1 MDITILHLPSFL
13 TGLGTVFLGL
23 FVLSHNRSSELSRS
37 FFMLCLSVSIWQFG
51 NVLSWASRSD
61 YDTIFWGRVLYIGVS
76 FIPSFYY
83 HFSVEFNKIKKRENL
98 VPAIYLLSI
107 FLLLFLL
114 RKDFIIGSYQAKWG
128 SHLIVGPSHKYFLI
142 LWFVPVLL
150 SIFNFNH
157 GYRNAVSSFE
167 KQRRKFLFVCYAISS
182 MATIDFLP
190 SYQVNIPFPLG
201 FIPWIFFIAST
212 AYAIVRYRILDIN
225 VILKRVS
232 IITFLAISGGI
243 FIYIASFYL
252 QPNLV
257 KIWGKKWVFF
267 PVSISFLIGLSL
279 FRLITI
285 VRESE
290 EKELSRQFS
299 YRHLLKRQAE
309 RFSRVRNMK
318 ELLSYLIRDLSSW
331 VRLDYVGVMTLEDS
345 RQGFVLVRDINRTKS
360 RRRIPRGTKLF
371 SDHPLVVEILKMRK
385 PLVASELKYFM
396 ETKATTL
403 EEMDFITSI
412 TEEMQRLGAEITIPC
427 FCEDKLLALV
437 NLGRKLTAST
447 TITRDDIELFVS
459 LSTHVGRTI
468 QGFRLKEEKIQ
479 LIVASQNILI
489 TAIEAKDSYTR
500 GHTDRVA
507 EYSYLIGKRLEKL
520 LRHYPNGLS
529 NLKWAAQLHDVG
541 KIGIPDTILLKKASL
556 SDKEWE
562 IIREHPLNGLN
573 IVSPMREWL
582 GDDICAGILHHHE
595 NYDGTGYPGHQKKD
609 GIHLFA
615 RIIRVA
621 DAYDAMILDRPY
633 RSSLPK
639 EEIIAELVK
648 YKGTYFDPSIVNI
661 MLELY
666 NNGEI

>member
-1 MDITILHLPSFL
+1 MF
-13 TGLGTVFLGL
+13 
-23 FVLSHNRSSELSRS
+23 
-37 FFMLCLSVSIWQFG
+37 
-51 NVLSWASRSD
+51 
-61 YDTIFWGRVLYIGVS
+61 
-76 FIPSFYY
+76 
-83 HFSVEFNKIKKRENL
+83 
-98 VPAIYLLSI
+98 
-107 FLLLFLL
+107 FLL
-114 RKDFIIGSYQAKWG
+114 RKDFIIGAYPTEWG
-128 SHLIVGPSHKYFLI
+128 SHILVGPSHKIYLL
-142 LWFVPVLL
+142 LWFTPLL
-150 SIFNFNH
+150 LAIFNFNS
-157 GYRNAVSSFE
+157 GYRSAVSSFE
-167 KQRRKFLFVCYAISS
+167 KQRRKFLFVCYAIS
-182 MATIDFLP
+182 AVAAIDFLP
-190 SYQVNIPFPLG
+190 SYKISVPFPLG
-201 FIPWIFFIAST
+201 FIPMIFFITST

-257 KIWGKKWVFF
+257 QIWGEKWVFF

-279 FRLITI
+279 FRLVTI

-290 EKELSRQFS
+290 EKELSKQFS
-299 YRHLLKRQAE
+299 YRYVLKRQAE

-331 VRLDYVGVMTLEDS
+331 VRLDYVGVMAWEDS
-345 RQGFVLVRDINRTKS
+345 IQGFVLLKDLSRTKS
-360 RRRIPRGTKLF
+360 RRKIPVGIKL
-371 SDHPLVVEILKMRK
+371 SQDQPLVVEILKTRK
-385 PLVASELKYFM
+385 PLVCSELKYYM
-396 ETKATTL
+396 ETKTASL
-403 EEMDFITSI
+403 DEMDFINNI
-412 TEEMQRLGAEITIPC
+412 TDEMQRLGAEITIPC

-437 NLGRKLTAST
+437 NLGSKLTPSK
-447 TITRDDIELFVS
+447 TITRDDLELFLS
-459 LSTHVGRTI
+459 LSSHVGRTI
-468 QGFRLKEEKIQ
+468 QGFRLKDEKIQ

-507 EYSYLIGKRLEKL
+507 ECSQIIGKKLEKL

-541 KIGIPDTILLKKASL
+541 KIGIPDTILLKKGSL
-556 SDKEWE
+556 EPKEWD
-562 IIREHPLNGLN
+562 IIREHPINGLN

-595 NYDGTGYPGHQKKD
+595 NYDGTGYPSHQKKD
-609 GIHLFA
+609 DIHLFA

-621 DAYDAMILDRPY
+621 DAFDAMIIDRPY

-639 EEIIAELVK
+639 EDIIDEIVK
-648 YKGTYFDPSIVNI
+648 YKGTYFDPMIVNI

>member
-1 MDITILHLPSFL
+1 MDITIFHLPSFL

-23 FVLSHNRSSELSRS
+23 FVLSQNRSSELSRS
-37 FFMLCLSVSIWQFG
+37 FFMLCLSVGIWQFG
-51 NVLSWASRSD
+51 NVLCWASRST
-61 YDTIFWGRVLYIGVS
+61 YDTVFWGRVLYIGVS

-98 VPAIYLLSI
+98 VPVIYLLGV
-107 FLLLFLL
+107 FLMLFLL
-114 RKDFIIGSYQAKWG
+114 RKDFIIGSYETIWG
-128 SHLIVGPSHKYFLI
+128 SHLVVGPSHKLYLL
-142 LWFVPVLL
+142 LWFAPFLFAF
-150 SIFNFNH
+150 FNFNS
-157 GYRNAVSSFE
+157 GYRNASSSFE
-167 KQRRKFLFVCYAISS
+167 KQRRKFLFVCYAISAL
-182 MATIDFLP
+182 ATVDFLP
-190 SYQVNIPFPLG
+190 SYKISIVFPLG
-201 FIPWIFFIAST
+201 FIPIMFFIAST

-232 IITFLAISGGI
+232 IITFLAIAGAI
-243 FIYIASFYL
+243 FIYIASVYL

-257 KIWGKKWVFF
+257 QIWGEKWVFF
-267 PVSISFLIGLSL
+267 PVTISFLIGLSL

-290 EKELSRQFS
+290 EKELSKQFS
-299 YRHLLKRQAE
+299 YRYFLKRQSE

-331 VRLDYVGVMTLEDS
+331 VRLDYVGVMVLEEGS
-345 RQGFVLVRDINRTKS
+345 QGFILLKDINRIKS
-360 RRRIPRGTKLF
+360 SRRIPIGIKL
-371 SDHPLVVEILKMRK
+371 SKEHPLVVEILKTRS
-385 PLVASELKYFM
+385 PLVASELKYFL
-396 ETKATTL
+396 ETKAATL
-403 EEMDFITSI
+403 DEMDFIISI
-412 TEEMQRLGAEITIPC
+412 TDEMQRLGAEITIPC

-437 NLGRKLTAST
+437 HLGRKLTATT
-447 TITRDDIELFVS
+447 TITRDDLELFAS

-468 QGFRLKEEKIQ
+468 QGFRLKDEKIQ

-507 EYSYLIGKRLEKL
+507 EYSHLIGSKLEKL

-541 KIGIPDTILLKKASL
+541 KIGIPDTILLKKDSL
-556 SDKEWE
+556 EPKEWDV
-562 IIREHPLNGLN
+562 IREHPINGLN

-595 NYDGTGYPGHQKKD
+595 NYDGTGYPAHQKKE

-621 DAYDAMILDRPY
+621 DAFDAMILDRPY
-633 RSSLPK
+633 RASLPK
-639 EEIIAELVK
+639 EDIIAEIVK
-648 YKGTYFDPSIVNI
+648 YKGTYFDPTIVNV

>member
-1 MDITILHLPSFL
+1 MDITIFHLPSFL

-23 FVLSHNRSSELSRS
+23 FVLSQNRSSELSRS
-37 FFMLCLSVSIWQFG
+37 FFMLCLSVGIWQFG
-51 NVLSWASRSD
+51 NVLSWASRST

-107 FLLLFLL
+107 FLMLFLL
-114 RKDFIIGSYQAKWG
+114 RNDFITGSYATRWG
-128 SHLIVGPSHKYFLI
+128 SHLVVGPSHKIYLL
-142 LWFVPVLL
+142 LWFTPLL
-150 SIFNFNH
+150 LAFFNFNS
-157 GYRNAVSSFE
+157 GYRNAASSFE
-167 KQRRKFLFVCYAISS
+167 KQRRRFLFVSYAIS
-182 MATIDFLP
+182 ALAAVDFLP
-190 SYQVNIPFPLG
+190 SYKISIPFPLG
-201 FIPWIFFIAST
+201 FIPMMFFIASSS
-212 AYAIVRYRILDIN
+212 YAIVRYRILDIN

-232 IITFLAISGGI
+232 IITFLAIAGAI

-257 KIWGKKWVFF
+257 EIWGEKWVFF
-267 PVSISFLIGLSL
+267 PVSVSFLIGLSL
-279 FRLITI
+279 FRLIAI
-285 VRESE
+285 VRDAE
-290 EKELSRQFS
+290 EKELSRQFA

-318 ELLSYLIRDLSSW
+318 ELLIYLIRDLSSW
-331 VRLDYVGVMTLEDS
+331 VHLDYVGVMVWEDS
-345 RQGFVLVRDINRTKS
+345 TQSFVLVKDLKRTKK
-360 RRRIPRGTKLF
+360 RKKVPIGLKLAQ
-371 SDHPLVVEILKMRK
+371 DHPLLVEILRQRK
-385 PLVASELKYFM
+385 PLVASELKYYL
-396 ETKATTL
+396 ETKASTL
-403 EEMDFITSI
+403 DEMDFITSI
-412 TEEMQRLGAEITIPC
+412 TDEMQHLGAEITIPC

-437 NLGRKLTAST
+437 NLGRKLTPSN
-447 TITRDDIELFVS
+447 TITRDDLELFLS
-459 LSTHVGRTI
+459 LSSHVGRTI
-468 QGFRLKEEKIQ
+468 QGFRLKDEKIQ

-507 EYSYLIGKRLEKL
+507 GYSHLIGKRLEKL

-541 KIGIPDTILLKKASL
+541 KIGIPDTILLKKEPL
-556 SDKEWE
+556 GPKEWDV
-562 IIREHPLNGLN
+562 IREHPINGLN

-595 NYDGTGYPGHQKKD
+595 NYDGTGYPSHQKKD
-609 GIHLFA
+609 EIHLFA

-621 DAYDAMILDRPY
+621 DAFDAMILDRPY

-639 EEIIAELVK
+639 EDIIAELLK